1 MSRQVGFIGLG
12 TLGFPIC
19 RNLARSGVAVRAFDA
34 HPRPERIVEL
44 RAAGA
49 QVVSSLA
56 EVAEGCD
63 LVITVLPDS
72 DAVESV
78 LRDSAFL
85 GRLTRGTVCIEMSSG
100 LPATTIRIGTTL
112 AEQGVA
118 LLDAPI
124 CNGGVSGAVERRS
137 TLCVGGDVAVVE
149 QVRPTLEL
157 VAGTVIHVGPLG
169 AGHAMKIV
177 NNSIALAF
185 NAVIAE
191 GLALGVAYGFD
202 LQQLVATLGQCS
214 VSNANFTRSAERCVR
229 APTGDVMFQ
238 LYLGAKDLRHSTA
251 LAGSL
256 GIPHLVTDVAHGLFE
271 AAQRVVGPRAESD
284 TAPYRL
290 LEHLAALER
299 PGLASVPHP

>member
-1 MSRQVGFIGLG
+1 MPRQIGFIGLG

-19 RNLARSGVAVRAFDA
+19 RNLASSGLDVRAYDA
-34 HPRPERIVEL
+34 QPRPERVADL

-49 QVVSSLA
+49 RAVSSLA
-56 EVAEGCD
+56 EAAEGCD

-78 LRDSAFL
+78 LRDAEFL
-85 GRLTRGTVCIEMSSG
+85 RHLARGAVCIEMSSG
-100 LPATTIRIGTTL
+100 LPATTIRIGTAL
-112 AEQGVA
+112 AERGVA
-118 LLDAPI
+118 LVDAPI
-124 CNGGVSGAVERRS
+124 CNGGVSGAFERRS
-137 TLCVGGDVAVVE
+137 TLCVGGDAAVVE

-177 NNSIALAF
+177 NNSIALAY

-191 GLALGVAYGFD
+191 GLALGVAYGFNAQD
-202 LQQLVATLGQCS
+202 LVATLGQCS
-214 VSNANFTRSAERCVR
+214 VSAANFRRSAERCGQPP
-229 APTGDVMFQ
+229 AEDVMFQ
-238 LYLGAKDLRHSTA
+238 LYLGAKDLRHSTV

-256 GIPHLVTDVAHGLFE
+256 GVPHLVTDVAHGLFE
-271 AAQRVVGPRAESD
+271 AAQRVVGPRVESD

-290 LEHLAALER
+290 LEHF
-299 PGLASVPHP
+299 ASLGQSAPPSVSNV